1 MKTDSLPQ
9 KSFERNMN
17 HNYMILGQPNFFNEQ
32 EEEQDYRVRML
43 LDNKIEGLLPVSNRM
58 VNGESKYYYEI
69 NSLQSMDRVY
79 AKEELNYEQLC
90 TLLRGCIHLYDSLEE
105 YLLDGSQVILK
116 PEYIYLN
123 MDSMEPHFVYFPE
136 YESDARDSFAS
147 FIEELL
153 RKVDH
158 TDEQAVMLAY
168 QVYRYTRN
176 TNYVLREITQMM
188 EQTKEDIPPQQ
199 QMHHE
204 QDDSCRQETYCDDW
218 DSISYT
224 SPASVPMEKQEE
236 LTTEKDTANVNTEK
250 KDLKKAIMCFVLAG
264 IASGLLAGCRVAG
277 LYSLDERQ
285 ILYLYGAVSMSVMAG
300 VIFLACYFKKKN
312 REKEIQE
319 LQEDRSLEKHDF
331 VEYPSYYPEERAFEE
346 VHSWEKEP
354 VAQQAYAYGDTICL
368 QQLPDREPYLSGRVN
383 GEDITI
389 RLDNLPL
396 TIGKM
401 TGRVDYVI
409 SDSTVSKIHARIE
422 ERNGAIYVEDL
433 NSTNGTLRNGSM
445 IGMNEPV
452 LLQVGDELTIGR
464 VNLKLCA

>member
-17 HNYMILGQPNFFNEQ
+17 HNYMILNQPNFFHEQ

-43 LDNKIEGLLPVSNRM
+43 LDNKIEGLLPVSGRT

-79 AKEELNYEQLC
+79 AKEELDYQQLC
-90 TLLRGCIHLYDSLEE
+90 TLLQGCIHLYDSLEE

-123 MDSMEPHFVYFPE
+123 MDSMEPYFVYFPE
-136 YESDARDSFAS
+136 YESNARDSFAS

-188 EQTKEDIPPQQ
+188 EQTKEGIPPQQ
-199 QMHHE
+199 QTPYE
-204 QDDSCRQETYCDDW
+204 SEDSYRQEPHYDDW

-224 SPASVPMEKQEE
+224 SPSPVEEQEE
-236 LTTEKDTANVNTEK
+236 PKSENHTANVNTEK
-250 KDLKKAIMCFVLAG
+250 RDLKKAVMCFILTG
-264 IASGLLAGCRVAG
+264 IAAALLAGCKVAG
-277 LYSLDERQ
+277 LYPLDEKQ

-300 VIFLACYFKKKN
+300 VIFLACHFKKKN
-312 REKEIQE
+312 RMKEIQE
-319 LQEDRSLEKHDF
+319 LQEDSLLEKHEL
-331 VEYPSYYPEERAFEE
+331 VEYPSYRPEERTYEE
-346 VHSWEKEP
+346 AHSW
-354 VAQQAYAYGDTICL
+354 
-368 QQLPDREPYLSGRVN
+368 EPYLSGRVN

-464 VNLKLCA
+464 VNLRVCA

>member
-17 HNYMILGQPNFFNEQ
+17 HNYMILNQPNFFHEQ

-43 LDNKIEGLLPVSNRM
+43 LDNKIEGLLPVSDRT

-79 AKEELNYEQLC
+79 AKEELDYQQLC
-90 TLLRGCIHLYDSLEE
+90 TLLQGCIHLYDSLEE

-123 MDSMEPHFVYFPE
+123 MDSLEPYFVYFPE
-136 YESDARDSFAS
+136 YESNARDSFAS

-199 QMHHE
+199 QMPYE
-204 QDDSCRQETYCDDW
+204 SEDSYRQEAHYDDW

-224 SPASVPMEKQEE
+224 SSSPVDKQEE
-236 LTTEKDTANVNTEK
+236 PKSENHTANVNTEK
-250 KDLKKAIMCFVLAG
+250 RDLKKAVMCFILTG
-264 IASGLLAGCRVAG
+264 IAAVLLAGCKVAG
-277 LYSLDERQ
+277 LYPLDEKQ

-300 VIFLACYFKKKN
+300 VIFLACHFKKKN
-312 REKEIQE
+312 RMKEIQE
-319 LQEDRSLEKHDF
+319 LQEDSPLEKHEF
-331 VEYPSYYPEERAFEE
+331 VEYPTYRPEERTYEE
-346 VHSWEKEP
+346 AHSWEKEP
-354 VAQQAYAYGDTICL
+354 VVQQQYAYGDTICL
-368 QQLPDREPYLSGRVN
+368 QQLPDREPYLSGRIN
-383 GEDITI
+383 GEDIMI

-464 VNLKLCA
+464 VNLRVCA

>member
-1 MKTDSLPQ
+1 M
-9 KSFERNMN
+9 
-17 HNYMILGQPNFFNEQ
+17 
-32 EEEQDYRVRML
+32 
-43 LDNKIEGLLPVSNRM
+43 
-58 VNGESKYYYEI
+58 
-69 NSLQSMDRVY
+69 
-79 AKEELNYEQLC
+79 
-90 TLLRGCIHLYDSLEE
+90 
-105 YLLDGSQVILK
+105 LDGSQVILK

-123 MDSMEPHFVYFPE
+123 MDSLEPYFVYFPE
-136 YESDARDSFAS
+136 YESNARDSFAS

-199 QMHHE
+199 QMPYE
-204 QDDSCRQETYCDDW
+204 SEDSYRQEAHYDDW

-224 SPASVPMEKQEE
+224 SSSPVEKQEE
-236 LTTEKDTANVNTEK
+236 PKAENDTANIGK
-250 KDLKKAIMCFVLAG
+250 KDLKKAVMCFILTG
-264 IASGLLAGCRVAG
+264 IAAVLLAGCKVAG
-277 LYSLDERQ
+277 LYPLDEKQ

-300 VIFLACYFKKKN
+300 VIFLACHFKKKN
-312 REKEIQE
+312 RMKEIQE
-319 LQEDRSLEKHDF
+319 LQEDSPLEKHEF
-331 VEYPSYYPEERAFEE
+331 VEYPTYRPEERTYEE
-346 VHSWEKEP
+346 AHSWEKEP
-354 VAQQAYAYGDTICL
+354 VVQQQYAYGDTICL

-383 GEDITI
+383 GEDIMI
-389 RLDNLPL
+389 RLDDLPL

-464 VNLKLCA
+464 VNLRVCA